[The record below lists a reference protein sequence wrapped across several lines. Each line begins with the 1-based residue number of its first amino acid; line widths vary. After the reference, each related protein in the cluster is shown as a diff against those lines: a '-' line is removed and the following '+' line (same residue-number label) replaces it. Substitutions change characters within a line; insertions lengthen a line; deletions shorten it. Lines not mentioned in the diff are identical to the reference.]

1 MSNWANEVDKYI
13 EENEILRNDP
23 EAGGMAGLYRI
34 LFALATFGIWPLL
47 KKLVFNRFRTLY
59 FHQYIHNRKGE
70 HKVEDQQKMVDHV
83 LEQEATRLK
92 EDEEVLFVITDG
104 SNFAIMHAM
113 VFTNDRLIYAL
124 EGPERTT
131 VKDVSGEIKLTDLGK
146 PTVKRTMADSCIVG
160 FGDEKIGALTNF
172 KNDEMLLDFLRQI
185 KLALNN

>member
-1 MSNWANEVDKYI
+1 MTNWANEVDKYI

-23 EAGGMAGLYRI
+23 EADGMAGLWRI
-34 LFALATFGIWPLL
+34 VFALATFGIWPLL
-47 KKLVFNRFRTLY
+47 KKLVFNRFRTPY

-104 SNFAIMHAM
+104 SNWAIMHAM

-124 EGPERTT
+124 EAPERTT
-131 VKDVSGEIKLTDLGK
+131 LKDVSGEIKLTDLGK
-146 PTVKRTMADSCIVG
+146 PTLKRIMGDTCSIG
-160 FGDEKIGALTNF
+160 FGDEKIGCLTSF